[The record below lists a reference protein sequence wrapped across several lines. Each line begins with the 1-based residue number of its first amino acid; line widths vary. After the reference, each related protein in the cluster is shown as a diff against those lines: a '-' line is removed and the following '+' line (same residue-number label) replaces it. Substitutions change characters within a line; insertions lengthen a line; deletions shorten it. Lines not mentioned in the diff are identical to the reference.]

1 MPKRTSVTT
10 QTTCRWAY
18 ITYTNRKWTSN
29 VTTANKSVTFNFL
42 KHSSRDTHGYM
53 TQIIITQNTNRL
65 WRSQTPNKISWSQKL
80 RIGCIQLT
88 VLESDAQ
95 LKTLAANQHRN
106 KRTRIKR
113 NGFFSQHNHKKY
125 ANCYNL
131 PHLRYTTDKHSFTH
145 WYNTNTTNHGMSKC
159 TSAGDKNNIK
169 KLSHAKHRPRSRL
182 QRWAHSMISQD
193 QSVHSPRKQQG
204 GNYSIQ

>member
-1 MPKRTSVTT
+1 M
-10 QTTCRWAY
+10 
-18 ITYTNRKWTSN
+18 NREWTSN

-131 PHLRYTTDKHSFTH
+131 PHLLYTTDKHSFTH
-145 WYNTNTTNHGMSKC
+145 WYNTNTTNHVQMHLCWG
-159 TSAGDKNNIK
+159 
-169 KLSHAKHRPRSRL
+169 
-182 QRWAHSMISQD
+182 QEQD
-193 QSVHSPRKQQG
+193 QETFTCQTSSTLQAATVGAFNDISRPVCSQPTQTTRRRL
-204 GNYSIQ
+204 